1 MQTKKP
7 VSEKQLAANRRNA
20 QKSTGPVTP
29 AGKARSAQNSRKH
42 GFTATSF
49 AVIRLEDAQ
58 ELEDLLADLVA
69 FYEPVN
75 SQEHF
80 AVERIALAQQSMLRA
95 ARLEAGLFTSCL
107 SDAMNT
113 DGTPIFLMSA
123 EMAGGVDIAV
133 QQNRNYCLSEG
144 LNRMARQSNTFSLF
158 LRYQAQAERQYRR
171 ALEDFERLR
180 AQTTPADQPPA
191 QEKKAHPSP
200 NPHPALPAPQSSKPT
215 HSVALN
221 PAPSGNIP
229 TASAVRPGPH
239 RTKPRIQT

>member
-7 VSEKQLAANRRNA
+7 ISEKQLAANRRNA

-42 GFTATSF
+42 GFTAASF
-49 AVIRLEDAQ
+49 SVIRLEDAQ
-58 ELEDLLADLVA
+58 ELENLVADLVA
-69 FYEPVN
+69 AYQPVN

-80 AVERIALAQQSMLRA
+80 AIERIALAQQSMLRA

-123 EMAGGVDIAV
+123 EIAGGVDIAV

-144 LNRMARQSNTFSLF
+144 LTRMARQSNTFSLF

-171 ALEDFERLR
+171 AVEDFERLR
-180 AQTTPADQPPA
+180 AQITSTDQPPA
-191 QEKKAHPSP
+191 QQQKAQPSP
-200 NPHPALPAPQSSKPT
+200 HPHPAGPSPQSPEPIRP
-215 HSVALN
+215 VALN

-229 TASAVRPGPH
+229 TARAVRPGPH
-239 RTKPRIQT
+239 PTKPRIQT